1 LLIGF
6 EKLLLQSD
14 CRLCSFLPNIEEWYR
29 AGLSVFI
36 DLHHKEGGSGSLKDW
51 CDADRPLPCDQA
63 VHSCSWGRFMQE
75 RKMASDQR
83 DTSAMGAFAGP
94 LGMFTPV
101 MDYMIDAA
109 QRGVLFC
116 DVMRQRGNQYRERLA
131 ETVPHVLDYEVEL
144 VVDGRT
150 LDRPVNY
157 ALARVIPPAGIEFDS
172 KRRPFVVVDP
182 RAGHGPG
189 IGGFKAD
196 SEIGVAFKAGHPCYF
211 IGFLP
216 EPMPGQTI
224 EDIARA
230 EAVFLEKV
238 IALHPEADG
247 KPCVIGN
254 CQAGW
259 AVMMLAAI
267 RPELFG
273 PIIVAGSPLSYWAGV
288 RGKFPMRYSGGLL
301 GGSWLTALTGDLGH
315 GKFDGAWLVQNFE
328 NQNPA
333 NTLWSKPYNLYS
345 KIDTEA
351 PRYLGFEKWWGG
363 HVNLNAEEI
372 QFIVDELFIGNN
384 LAAGRI
390 QTSNG
395 TSIDLRNIRSP
406 IVVFCSKG
414 DNITPPQQALG
425 WILDLYENVDEI
437 RSCGQ
442 TIVYTIHETIGH
454 LGIFVSGGVAKKE
467 HGEFS
472 SNIDLIDTLPPGLY
486 EAVLENKAGDTA
498 NPDLVTG
505 NWVMRCEA
513 RTLDDIRALGGND
526 AADERRFATAARVS
540 EINLSLYRTFAQ
552 PMVRAMVNSPMAEW
566 MQQLHPLRLQYEF
579 FSNANPLMA
588 PVATLAEQVRKDRK
602 PSEANN
608 PFVAM
613 QENASRQIVAGLDA
627 WRDMTEALAERTF
640 LTIYGLPSLQ
650 AAVGLDPAAT
660 RPLRQAAKSPLH
672 QELLQKRIAEL
683 KSRIPIGGL
692 REAVIRGL
700 LYAGMTRAAID
711 ERGFELTRRIRQAHG
726 DIPLSDF
733 KALVREQF
741 NMLLIDQEGALRAIP
756 AMLPSDAEERRKAFD
771 LIKQV
776 LGARGEMSPEDEKR
790 MSEVARLFDVDDK
803 RSGNQI
809 PFRRTRKELQNRA
822 S

>member
-1 LLIGF
+1 
-6 EKLLLQSD
+6 
-14 CRLCSFLPNIEEWYR
+14 
-29 AGLSVFI
+29 
-36 DLHHKEGGSGSLKDW
+36 
-51 CDADRPLPCDQA
+51 
-63 VHSCSWGRFMQE
+63 
-75 RKMASDQR
+75 MASDHVAQ
-83 DTSAMGAFAGP
+83 SPASAFAPFFGP
-94 LGMFTPV
+94 FAPAV
-101 MDYMIDAA
+101 DYMIDAG
-109 QRGVLFC
+109 QRTVLFW
-116 DVMRQRGNQYRERLA
+116 DVMRQRGNQYRAHLA
-131 ETVPHVLDYEVEL
+131 ETAPHVLDYEVEL
-144 VVDGRT
+144 ILDGRT
-150 LDRPVNY
+150 FERPVNY
-157 ALARVIPPAGIEFDS
+157 ALVRVIPPRGVEPDS
-172 KRRPFVVVDP
+172 TRRPFVVVDP

-216 EPMPGQTI
+216 EPMSGQTI

-803 RSGNQI
+803 RSGDQT